1 MLKGKARHELACSTC
16 GAPLHEL
23 KQMPSSRR
31 DAPRE
36 KIRVIE
42 VAVSRERPKN
52 KKKHKKRKSWSKKF
66 KEELFDAIEDIFD

>member
-1 MLKGKARHELACSTC
+1 
-16 GAPLHEL
+16 
-23 KQMPSSRR
+23 MPSSRR